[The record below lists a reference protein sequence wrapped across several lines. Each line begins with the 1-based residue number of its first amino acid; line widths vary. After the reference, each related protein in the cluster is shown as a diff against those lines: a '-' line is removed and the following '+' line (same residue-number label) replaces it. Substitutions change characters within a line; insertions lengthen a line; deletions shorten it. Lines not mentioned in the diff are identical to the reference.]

1 MENRTSS
8 ALDYGRRSA
17 YSPVSLGRQ
26 RVFTLGRLRRG
37 HSPRHC
43 RGRGGK
49 PRPGSTPRRGRTT
62 SAQYAEQA
70 AGARLPAAG
79 TAALKSCEL
88 PPAGARLPAAGTA
101 VLKSC
106 ELPPAESAGRVSVVV
121 LRDVCCLGRRQ
132 GQYPS
137 SVLIRK
143 TRLRPKGGL
152 TRIFCGMRS
161 PCGMA
166 RQANYLLE
174 QMYFILGMVSRDRT
188 LKCVR
193 QSFGEDE
200 RQIAL

>member
-1 MENRTSS
+1 MENGTVS

-17 YSPVSLGRQ
+17 YFPVNLGRQ

-49 PRPGSTPRRGRTT
+49 PRPGSTPRRDLGSTPRRDLGSTPRRGRTT

-70 AGARLPAAG
+70 
-79 TAALKSCEL
+79 
-88 PPAGARLPAAGTA
+88 AGARLPAAGTA

-132 GQYPS
+132 GQYHS

-143 TRLRPKGGL
+143 TRLRPKGGGS
-152 TRIFCGMRS
+152 RIFCGMRL
-161 PCGMA
+161 PCEMGW
-166 RQANYLLE
+166 Q
-174 QMYFILGMVSRDRT
+174 
-188 LKCVR
+188 CC
-193 QSFGEDE
+193 
-200 RQIAL
+200 